1 MSAERIAEL
10 KAKKSL
16 YENALDALATG
27 QRTVK
32 LSYEGNSVEYG
43 QGDAALLKS
52 LLARC
57 ETELAAL
64 TGARRGPF
72 RLVTG

>member
-10 KAKKSL
+10 QAKKTL
-16 YENALDALATG
+16 YETALDALATG

-32 LSYEGNSVEYG
+32 LSYEGNSVEYDR
-43 QGDAALLKS
+43 GDAALLKE
-52 LLARC
+52 LLAQVKA
-57 ETELAAL
+57 ELAAL

-72 RLVTG
+72 RMVTG